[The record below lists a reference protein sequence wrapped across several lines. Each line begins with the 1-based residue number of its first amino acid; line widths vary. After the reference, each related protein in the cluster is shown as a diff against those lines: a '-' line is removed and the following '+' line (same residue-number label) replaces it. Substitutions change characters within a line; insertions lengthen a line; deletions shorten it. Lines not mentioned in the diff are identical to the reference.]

1 MHNMYFDS
9 FLFLYYLKF
18 SIQLLRP
25 KITNLSQSLIVNKVL
40 AKAIITSL
48 ILDALGKTPQQSL
61 YSLSC
66 KIFISHKAN
75 ALRLSSV
82 TSDLLH
88 HLYLYSQ
95 SMSS

>member
-1 MHNMYFDS
+1 MRE
-9 FLFLYYLKF
+9 L
-18 SIQLLRP
+18 QA
-25 KITNLSQSLIVNKVL
+25 KITNLSQSFIVNKVL
-40 AKAIITSL
+40 AKLSSYLPFYMHIS
-48 ILDALGKTPQQSL
+48 PSQSL